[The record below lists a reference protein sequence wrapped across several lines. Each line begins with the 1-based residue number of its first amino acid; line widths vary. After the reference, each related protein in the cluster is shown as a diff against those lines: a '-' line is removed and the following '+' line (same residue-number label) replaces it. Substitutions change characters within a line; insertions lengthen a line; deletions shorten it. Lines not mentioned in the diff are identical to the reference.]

1 MGEFELIARLRE
13 RLEVDP
19 AARPAAAARV
29 VTGSGDDAAVTLPA
43 GATATSVDL
52 AVEGVHF
59 NRETVPLDA
68 IGHKA
73 MAAALSDLAAMGA
86 IPGEAYV
93 QLGVPAELGEGGVIE
108 LADGMAAVARDHAVS
123 VAGGDISGSPV
134 LVVAMTVVGH
144 ASDETAL
151 VRRGGAREGDT
162 ICVTGELGAAAAGL
176 LLLKSPRLRQAV
188 APEIGQALIERQLRP
203 TPRIAAGAALAGA
216 GAKAL
221 IDVSDG
227 LVADADHVAQA
238 SGVGIELDAERLPI
252 APGVAE
258 VATAAGVDQV
268 LLAAGGG
275 EDYELLAAL
284 PEGSV
289 DAASRSLE
297 ALGVRLNSIGRVV
310 SGTGAILR
318 GAHGEELEVEGFDHF
333 RELGAPRS
341 DRAEPA

>member
-1 MGEFELIARLRE
+1 VGEFELIARLRE

-29 VTGSGDDAAVTLPA
+29 LTASGDDAAVTLPA

-52 AVEGVHF
+52 AIEGVHF
-59 NRETVPLDA
+59 TRETAPLDA

-86 IPGEAYV
+86 APGEAYV
-93 QLGVPAELGEGGVIE
+93 QVGVPAGLAEGEVIE
-108 LADGMAAVARDHAVS
+108 LADGVAAVARDHGVT

-144 ASDETAL
+144 APDETAL
-151 VRRGGAREGDT
+151 VRRSGAREGDA
-162 ICVTGELGAAAAGL
+162 IVVTGELGAAAAGL
-176 LLLKSPRLRQAV
+176 LLLESPRLRQAV
-188 APEIGQALIERQLRP
+188 VPDTAEALIERQLRP
-203 TPRIAAGAALAGA
+203 TPRVAAGAALAGA
-216 GAKAL
+216 GAEAL
-221 IDVSDG
+221 IDLSDG
-227 LVADADHVAQA
+227 LVADAGHVARA

-258 VATAAGVDQV
+258 VAAAAGVDPV
-268 LLAAGGG
+268 RLAAGGG

-284 PEGSV
+284 AEESV
-289 DAASRSLE
+289 GAATRALE
-297 ALGVRLNSIGRVV
+297 ALGLRLRSIGRVV
-310 SGTGAILR
+310 SGTSAILR
-318 GAHGEELEVEGFDHF
+318 GARGDGIEVEGFDHF
-333 RELGAPRS
+333 REQAAPRS